1 LLFTHIFCIEF
12 PDAERRQLE
21 AEANEKLSDVYQ
33 KLMQAGVDKT
43 ESERDAKLKETLS
56 NLQRVFPGPHLCR
69 VITAF
74 A

>member
-1 LLFTHIFCIEF
+1 LFGF
-12 PDAERRQLE
+12 PDAKRRQLE

-56 NLQRVFPGPHLCR
+56 NLQRVFPGPY
-69 VITAF
+69 IFGTF
-74 A
+74 TTFG